1 MDLLSINGRKKLFGD
16 INISGSKNASL
27 PMMIASLLTEEQII
41 LRKIPQLSDVQTLI
55 SILDSL
61 GSKINITTNCI
72 KLKTKE
78 IINHQAA
85 YKLVKKMRASFW
97 VLGPLIARTG
107 YAEVSLPGGCA
118 IGTRPIDIYLK
129 MLKKMKV
136 NITIEDGYVIAKT
149 NKEIKKW
156 NGKLVFIFIL
166 FLESTTMVILV
177 SGSSFVMSYNC
188 FKGTAAEPSSSILT
202 EFEEIGIK

>member
-72 KLKTKE
+72 KLKTTYCLWFFN
-78 IINHQAA
+78 II
-85 YKLVKKMRASFW
+85 
-97 VLGPLIARTG
+97 I
-107 YAEVSLPGGCA
+107 
-118 IGTRPIDIYLK
+118 
-129 MLKKMKV
+129 
-136 NITIEDGYVIAKT
+136 
-149 NKEIKKW
+149 
-156 NGKLVFIFIL
+156 
-166 FLESTTMVILV
+166 
-177 SGSSFVMSYNC
+177 
-188 FKGTAAEPSSSILT
+188 
-202 EFEEIGIK
+202 

>member
-61 GSKINITTNCI
+61 GSKINITANSI

-85 YKLVKKMRASFW
+85 YKLVKKNESKFLGSRTANCKNRICGSFPSWRMRN
-97 VLGPLIARTG
+97 RNETN
-107 YAEVSLPGGCA
+107 
-118 IGTRPIDIYLK
+118 RYLFK
-129 MLKKMKV
+129 NVKKNESEYFNRGWLCNSK
-136 NITIEDGYVIAKT
+136 
-149 NKEIKKW
+149 NK
-156 NGKLVFIFIL
+156 
-166 FLESTTMVILV
+166 
-177 SGSSFVMSYNC
+177 
-188 FKGTAAEPSSSILT
+188 
-202 EFEEIGIK
+202 